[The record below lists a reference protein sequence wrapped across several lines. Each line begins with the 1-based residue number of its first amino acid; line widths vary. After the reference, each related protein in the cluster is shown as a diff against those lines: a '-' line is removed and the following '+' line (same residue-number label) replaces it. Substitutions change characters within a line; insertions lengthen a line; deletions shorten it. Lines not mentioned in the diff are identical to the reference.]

1 MPTQPT
7 RETESCVAGYIGT
20 GNDMTMITR
29 DLKGTTPQ
37 SPSRDQGQGPSRN
50 QGQAAER
57 SVADSP
63 LTNMSGPEHNLGGSP
78 SEEAFERARQGFGY
92 EEFAT
97 RVAFFQIDDVK
108 ATTEFLTT
116 PA

>member
-20 GNDMTMITR
+20 GNDMTMITL

-37 SPSRDQGQGPSRN
+37 SPSRDQGQ
-50 QGQAAER
+50 AAEG

-63 LTNMSGPEHNLGGSP
+63 LTSMSGPKHNLGESP
-78 SEEAFERARQGFGY
+78 SEKVFQPAREGCGYKDFVKRAP
-92 EEFAT
+92 
-97 RVAFFQIDDVK
+97 FFQIGDVK